1 MALSNDLINELGI
14 ASHYHRIER
23 VEMDYDHMQMH
34 IILACYADASY
45 REAEKTEIAAN
56 AALLAELDAL
66 QGEYDADPTAF
77 AQTDKMT
84 RYVELYNQRAE
95 LEANKYTQR
104 SMREARHTLDI
115 TPEIR
120 AAVYAAIKAQ
130 VPDFE
135 GAEDV

>member
-1 MALSNDLINELGI
+1 MALSNDLINDLGI

-45 REAEKTEIAAN
+45 REAEKAEIAEN

-66 QGEYDADPTAF
+66 QTEYDADPTAF

-95 LEANKYTQR
+95 LEAGKYTPR

-120 AAVYAAIKAQ
+120 AAVYDAIKAQ
-130 VPDFE
+130 VPDFA

>member
-1 MALSNDLINELGI
+1 MALSNDLINDLGI